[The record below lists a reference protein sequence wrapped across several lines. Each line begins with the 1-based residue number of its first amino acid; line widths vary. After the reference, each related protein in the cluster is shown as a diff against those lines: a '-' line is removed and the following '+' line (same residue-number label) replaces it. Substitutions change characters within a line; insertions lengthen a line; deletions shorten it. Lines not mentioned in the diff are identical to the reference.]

1 MGYSCNAA
9 SGYAL
14 DYIRDEVSLK
24 LPAGSSNGMP
34 DGGFYEVGRE
44 NADGAITGTV
54 WKPWAEDPSRVVK
67 RGGFR
72 IEPDGTVSRFPGLK
86 KEVRLAA
93 TAFADKRMKEVHH
106 SAHLR
111 GWIAAE
117 PIELPYE

>member
-1 MGYSCNAA
+1 MGYSCNAI
-9 SGYAL
+9 SGFAL

-24 LPAGSSNGMP
+24 LPKATSNGMP

-54 WKPWAEDPSRVVK
+54 WKPYAADPSRVVK

-86 KEVRLAA
+86 KAVREAA
-93 TAFADKRMKEVHH
+93 TAYAKARYAKVYGAGD
-106 SAHLR
+106 LLI
-111 GWIAAE
+111 GTN
-117 PIELPYE
+117 P